1 MANFYL
7 VCGISGGGK
16 TILSHR
22 LKQDNPSIKV
32 MLDVDEYYAKVNGD
46 ECIRGNTYQVW
57 RMLYDDIHQYEV
69 NGVDILLT
77 TNSLTV
83 CQRRQFIEWFP
94 TYKHHMLWVIAPL
107 DVCIEGNNKRHRH
120 VPEDILRKQ
129 WQEMEFPNAK
139 EDGWD
144 TIVHITN
151 WWEYRYNIF
160 DMKGDIRSFLNIKER
175 K

>member
-46 ECIRGNTYQVW
+46 ERIRGNTYQVW

-69 NGVDILLT
+69 DGVDILLT

-83 CQRRQFIEWFP
+83 SQRRQFIEWFP

-107 DVCIEGNNKRHRH
+107 DVCIEGNNKRRRH

-151 WWEYRYNIF
+151 WWEDRYNIF
-160 DMKGDIRSFLNIKER
+160 DMKGNIRNLLNIKER